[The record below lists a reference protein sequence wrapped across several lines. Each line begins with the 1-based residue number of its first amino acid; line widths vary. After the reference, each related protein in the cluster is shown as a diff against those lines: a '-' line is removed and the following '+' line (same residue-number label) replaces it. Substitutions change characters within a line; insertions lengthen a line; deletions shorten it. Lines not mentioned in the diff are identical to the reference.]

1 MYICQTDGF
10 VSGTVYNFFSVPNN
24 KVVLLKTFLCLTCIW
39 KNVLCLLL
47 YSLNKQP
54 SVTLG
59 SSLAV

>member
-1 MYICQTDGF
+1 MYIFQTDGF
-10 VSGTVYNFFSVPNN
+10 VSGTVYNFFSVSNN
-24 KVVLLKTFLCLTCIW
+24 KVVLLKNFLCLTCIW

-47 YSLNKQP
+47 YSLNKQQ